1 MAALTL
7 CADRKC
13 VSRGSCFRYTADPLE
28 TMGEMLSKRT
38 IHVEASLRHPLE
50 DSCSKYWP
58 IRLTI
63 TEPKT
68 YYEISFQ
75 N

>member
-1 MAALTL
+1 MSALTL

-13 VSRGSCFRYTADPLE
+13 LNKGSCFRYTADPLHA
-28 TMGEMLSKRT
+28 MSEMVTKT
-38 IHVEASLRHPLE
+38 HIHVEASLRHPQE
-50 DSCSKYWP
+50 KTCSKYWP

-68 YYEISFQ
+68 HYEISF
-75 N
+75 

>member
-1 MAALTL
+1 MSALTL

-13 VSRGSCFRYTADPLE
+13 LNRGSCFRYTADPLH
-28 TMGEMLSKRT
+28 TMSEMAHKTS
-38 IHVEASLRHPLE
+38 IHVERSLRDPLE
-50 DSCSKYWP
+50 STCSKYWP

-68 YYEISFQ
+68 HYEVSF
-75 N
+75 